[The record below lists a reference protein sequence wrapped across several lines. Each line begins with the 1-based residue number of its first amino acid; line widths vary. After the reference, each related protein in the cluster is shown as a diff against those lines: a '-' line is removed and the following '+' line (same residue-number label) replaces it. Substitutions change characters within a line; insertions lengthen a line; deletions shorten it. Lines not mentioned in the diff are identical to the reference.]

1 MDDFVQETLLKR
13 LLAISR
19 AIAGQLDYQS
29 ALRQIAGEV
38 HQLFKFDHMDIA
50 IILSNGKDSFSYEV
64 GVETQWGQLVG
75 GARPIVKSPIRA
87 LLLGE
92 VPHLLTGDAIEDDRF
107 HFEGAFD
114 APIYD
119 AKLRSRVHVPLYV
132 NGALLGALSISNHK
146 KNFYSEHD
154 IDIAKHIA
162 DLLAPFFYALSQA
175 EAAKKAA
182 IAEAQALN
190 REEMLRLGA
199 LRLTQGMEQERK
211 RLGMDLHDQ
220 TLAELTRLLRHISR
234 LRLSG
239 KVEAAD
245 LLLLEDKVDTCL
257 QELRNIIEDTK
268 PGVLDLFGFAQGVEA
283 QLERSVA
290 GITPAITTVV
300 VDKSDDYL
308 DTAATSQRTT
318 IFRIVQEAINNAVKH
333 SRPSFVRINI
343 AKFRSSLRIEIIDDG
358 GGISTDAE
366 MRASGI
372 ENMKARAAL
381 VSSKLSFVN
390 TGDHLGTQVVLDIPL
405 NAIQGVG
412 DTTN

>member
-1 MDDFVQETLLKR
+1 MDDSVQEILLKR

-175 EAAKKAA
+175 EAAKKRPL
-182 IAEAQALN
+182 Q
-190 REEMLRLGA
+190 
-199 LRLTQGMEQERK
+199 K
-211 RLGMDLHDQ
+211 
-220 TLAELTRLLRHISR
+220 LRHS
-234 LRLSG
+234 
-239 KVEAAD
+239 
-245 LLLLEDKVDTCL
+245 
-257 QELRNIIEDTK
+257 
-268 PGVLDLFGFAQGVEA
+268 
-283 QLERSVA
+283 
-290 GITPAITTVV
+290 
-300 VDKSDDYL
+300 
-308 DTAATSQRTT
+308 TAKKCCA
-318 IFRIVQEAINNAVKH
+318 
-333 SRPSFVRINI
+333 
-343 AKFRSSLRIEIIDDG
+343 
-358 GGISTDAE
+358 
-366 MRASGI
+366 
-372 ENMKARAAL
+372 
-381 VSSKLSFVN
+381 
-390 TGDHLGTQVVLDIPL
+390 
-405 NAIQGVG
+405 
-412 DTTN
+412 

>member
-1 MDDFVQETLLKR
+1 
-13 LLAISR
+13 
-19 AIAGQLDYQS
+19 
-29 ALRQIAGEV
+29 
-38 HQLFKFDHMDIA
+38 
-50 IILSNGKDSFSYEV
+50 
-64 GVETQWGQLVG
+64 
-75 GARPIVKSPIRA
+75 
-87 LLLGE
+87 
-92 VPHLLTGDAIEDDRF
+92 
-107 HFEGAFD
+107 
-114 APIYD
+114 
-119 AKLRSRVHVPLYV
+119 
-132 NGALLGALSISNHK
+132 
-146 KNFYSEHD
+146 
-154 IDIAKHIA
+154 
-162 DLLAPFFYALSQA
+162 
-175 EAAKKAA
+175 
-182 IAEAQALN
+182 
-190 REEMLRLGA
+190 MLRLGA

-220 TLAELTRLLRHISR
+220 TLAELTRLLRHLSR

-372 ENMKARAAL
+372 ENMQARAAL

>member
-220 TLAELTRLLRHISR
+220 TLAELTRLLRHLSR

-245 LLLLEDKVDTCL
+245 LLLLEEKVDTCL

>member
-1 MDDFVQETLLKR
+1 
-13 LLAISR
+13 
-19 AIAGQLDYQS
+19 
-29 ALRQIAGEV
+29 
-38 HQLFKFDHMDIA
+38 
-50 IILSNGKDSFSYEV
+50 
-64 GVETQWGQLVG
+64 
-75 GARPIVKSPIRA
+75 
-87 LLLGE
+87 
-92 VPHLLTGDAIEDDRF
+92 
-107 HFEGAFD
+107 
-114 APIYD
+114 
-119 AKLRSRVHVPLYV
+119 
-132 NGALLGALSISNHK
+132 
-146 KNFYSEHD
+146 
-154 IDIAKHIA
+154 
-162 DLLAPFFYALSQA
+162 
-175 EAAKKAA
+175 
-182 IAEAQALN
+182 
-190 REEMLRLGA
+190 
-199 LRLTQGMEQERK
+199 MEQERK
-211 RLGMDLHDQ
+211 RLGRDLHDQ
-220 TLAELTRLLRHISR
+220 TLAELTRLLRHLSR

-239 KVEAAD
+239 KVEAPD
-245 LLLLEDKVDTCL
+245 LLLLEEKVDTCL

-333 SRPSFVRINI
+333 SRPSFVPINI
-343 AKFRSSLRIEIIDDG
+343 GKIPSSLRIEIIDDG

-381 VSSKLSFVN
+381 VSSKLRFVN

>member
-64 GVETQWGQLVG
+64 GVETQWGQLIG

-146 KNFYSEHD
+146 KNFYSERD

-199 LRLTQGMEQERK
+199 LRLTQGIEQERK

-239 KVEAAD
+239 KVAATD
-245 LLLLEDKVDTCL
+245 LLLLEEKVDTCL

-290 GITPAITTVV
+290 GITPTITTVV